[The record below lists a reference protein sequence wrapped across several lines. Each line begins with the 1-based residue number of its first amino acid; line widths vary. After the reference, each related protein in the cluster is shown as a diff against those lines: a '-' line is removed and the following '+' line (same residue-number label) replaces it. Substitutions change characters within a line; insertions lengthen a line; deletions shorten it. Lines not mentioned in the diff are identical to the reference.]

1 MRFRG
6 WGAGRSET
14 SLPSWRKGKGGAGRG
29 GPIALL
35 PRPAGPR
42 RQLPPAVDSAP
53 TPLLRGGWGVGGGEG
68 DSAFLQMPGPAFQLQ
83 DVDWGCGEAQTG
95 RRAR

>member
-1 MRFRG
+1 MLVALKPHCP
-6 WGAGRSET
+6 AGRE
-14 SLPSWRKGKGGAGRG
+14 GKGGAGRG
-29 GPIALL
+29 GAAPQPSCPDLL
-35 PRPAGPR
+35 GQGGSCHLRWT
-42 RQLPPAVDSAP
+42 QPPPLCSAED
-53 TPLLRGGWGVGGGEG
+53 GGVWGGEG